1 MRFMVHNQRIDVR
14 IVTKHVYL
22 GVVISYRKFDM
33 DTIKHRLDI
42 ARGQFARLKPVL
54 KCQAVPLKL
63 RLHLWKA
70 CLPATLLHGIVATGF
85 PEAGAKLIVTLM
97 VQQIRQIAKSHS
109 MWTHEM
115 NSDIMHRLGIIHPAQ
130 ALERALRC
138 QQRADTTL
146 GGALHPPEAQ
156 LQWRHMLRAQI
167 GQAVM
172 TGFSPPAARL
182 VPVDSIMHETFV
194 CPECGIQFSTAAALK
209 RHTFLQHMEDEQQQ
223 SRRQAVKEQ
232 SLQSHMEHARH
243 GLPWCRHCDKRFN
256 NWPNFH
262 YHINGRRCPVL
273 RAIYEQAQPGNTIM
287 LLSEALIDN
296 QDIMEMAGHAN
307 WA

>member
-1 MRFMVHNQRIDVR
+1 MRFMIHNQRIDVR

-22 GVVISYRKFDM
+22 GVVISYRKFEM

-42 ARGQFARLKPVL
+42 AKGQFARLKPVL

-109 MWTHEM
+109 MWTHET
-115 NSDIMHRLGIIHPAQ
+115 NSEIMHRLGIIHPAQ

-146 GGALHPPEAQ
+146 GDALHPPEAQ

-172 TGFSPPAARL
+172 SGFSPPAARL
-182 VPVDSIMHETFV
+182 VPVDSIIHETFV

-232 SLQSHMEHARH
+232 SHS
-243 GLPWCRHCDKRFN
+243 CRGTRYDSVC
-256 NWPNFH
+256 
-262 YHINGRRCPVL
+262 
-273 RAIYEQAQPGNTIM
+273 
-287 LLSEALIDN
+287 
-296 QDIMEMAGHAN
+296 
-307 WA
+307 